1 MRQNWAKSKITFSI
15 LLRIY
20 IPIFMQ
26 TDITGR
32 LLICCPDRPGI
43 VARVS
48 QFLFTCGANILDAS
62 QHSTDPKEGIFFM
75 RMVFHLENTAVTQEE
90 LEKQFQETVAS
101 PLKMDW
107 KINYTNHRKKMAI
120 MVSKYD
126 HCLME
131 LLWRWR
137 SGELAVDIP
146 LVISNHEDLRQL
158 TKVFGIPFHYLPV
171 DANNKAEREKEAIGL
186 IQGVQADFIVL
197 ARYMQILSP
206 SFVSTFPGR
215 IINIHHSFL
224 PAFAGANPYKNA
236 YTRGVKLIGA
246 TAHYVT
252 DDLDEGPI
260 IDQDVA
266 RVSHRHAVNDL
277 VMLGRDIERQV
288 LTRGVV
294 AHVEDRVIIHGNKTI
309 VF

>member
-1 MRQNWAKSKITFSI
+1 MH
-15 LLRIY
+15 
-20 IPIFMQ
+20 

-43 VARVS
+43 VAGVS
-48 QFLFTCGANILDAS
+48 QFLYTCGANILDAS
-62 QHSTDPKEGIFFM
+62 QHSTNPKEGVFFM
-75 RMVFHLENTAVTQEE
+75 RMEFHLENSDITSEQ
-90 LEKQFQETVAS
+90 LEKQFQEKVAG
-101 PLKMDW
+101 PLQMDW
-107 KINYTNHRKKMAI
+107 RIDYTTHRKKMAI
-120 MVSKYD
+120 MVSRYD
-126 HCLME
+126 HCFME

-137 SGELAVDIP
+137 SGDLPVDIP
-146 LVISNHEDLRQL
+146 LVISNHEDLREV
-158 TKVFGIPFHYLPV
+158 TEDFGIPFHYLPV
-171 DANNKAEREKEAIGL
+171 TPANKAEKEAAAISL
-186 IQGVQADFIVL
+186 IQEAGADFIVL

-206 SFVSTFPGR
+206 NFVSIFPGK

-266 RVSHRHAVNDL
+266 RVSHRHDVNDL
-277 VMLGRDIERQV
+277 VALGRDIERQV
-288 LTRGVV
+288 LTRAVV
-294 AHVEDRVIIHGNKTI
+294 AHVEDRIIIHGNKTI